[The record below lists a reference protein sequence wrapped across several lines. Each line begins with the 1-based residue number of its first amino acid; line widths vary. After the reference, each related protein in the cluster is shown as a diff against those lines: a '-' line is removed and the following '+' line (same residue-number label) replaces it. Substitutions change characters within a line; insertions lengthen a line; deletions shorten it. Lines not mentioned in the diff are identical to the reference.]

1 MESIQAIKGMNDIL
15 PDQIHWWQRV
25 ENTAR
30 SILENFGYREI
41 RTPVLEKTELF
52 SRSIGENTDIVEKE
66 MYTFA
71 DRKGEWLTLRPEATA
86 SIVRAFIQHNL
97 QADPLARKF
106 YSTGPMFRYERPQKG
121 RYRQFHQLDAEV
133 FGVEDPM
140 LDAEL
145 MYMLRVF
152 LEQLGL
158 SGVVLHINSLGCPA
172 CRAPYRSLLQTF
184 LLQNRATFCSDCQRR
199 LHVNPLRV
207 FDCKVERCQKIIENA
222 PMLLDSICE
231 DCRDHFAAVRS
242 YLDRLQTD
250 YEINPRMVRGLDYYT
265 RTTFE
270 IITDRLGAQ
279 NAVGGGG
286 RYDGLMRDLGGPDLS
301 GIGFAIGMERLIL
314 LLQQQRSEPQRSPL
328 VFLAILGDQAKQEGF
343 LITQQLR
350 SHGIEAEM
358 DYARHSLKSQMRRA
372 DKLAAHYVVIL
383 GDEEMAA
390 GAAQLRDMQSKQ
402 QSSIPLD
409 GLVPLLKEIIRNGD
423 ATAAK
428 N

>member
-15 PDQIHWWQRV
+15 PDQVQWWQLV
-25 ENTAR
+25 ERTAR
-30 SILENFGYREI
+30 TILENFGYREI
-41 RTPVLEKTELF
+41 RTPILEKTELF

-106 YSTGPMFRYERPQKG
+106 YAMGPMFRYERPQKG
-121 RYRQFHQLDAEV
+121 RYRQFYQLDAEV

-140 LDAEL
+140 LDAEV
-145 MYMLRVF
+145 MNMLRVF

-158 SGVVLHINSLGCPA
+158 SGVVLHINSLGCPE
-172 CRAPYRSLLQTF
+172 CRTPYRSVLQKF
-184 LLQNRATFCSDCQRR
+184 LLENEADFCPDCQRR

-231 DCRDHFAAVRS
+231 DCRDHFDAVRS
-242 YLDRLQTD
+242 YLEKLQTN
-250 YEINPRMVRGLDYYT
+250 YEINPRMVRGLDYYM

-286 RYDGLMRDLGGPDLS
+286 RYDGLVRDLGGPDLP

-314 LLQQQRSEPQRSPL
+314 LLQQQRAEPKRSPSI
-328 VFLAILGDQAKQEGF
+328 FIAMLGDRAKQEGF
-343 LITQQLR
+343 LIAQQLR
-350 SHGIEAEM
+350 SIGIETEL
-358 DYARHSLKSQMRRA
+358 DYAKHSLKSQMRRA
-372 DKLAAHYVVIL
+372 DKLTARYVLIL
-383 GDEEMAA
+383 GDDEILA
-390 GAAQLRDMQSKQ
+390 GVAQFRDMESKSQST
-402 QSSIPLD
+402 IPLD
-409 GLVPLLKEIIRNGD
+409 RVVLMIKDTIENN
-423 ATAAK
+423 AETAA
-428 N
+428 ND